1 MLIKIIPKYIATE
14 FLSYFFLF
22 LSSFVLM
29 TLVGNFFGNLGEVFS
44 NWSNFL
50 EFLQETAMLLPILLE
65 FIIPITVLLATIVTF
80 SSFNKN
86 SELLAMSSSGIG
98 GWRLALPVL
107 LVSIGISI
115 FSYFCQNY
123 IYTWMHQTWVKQEN
137 TNRLLPI
144 WKVGVNQSI
153 YYFGKRQEE
162 GQLRDI
168 TSFHLEKTPF
178 ELVEKTEIE
187 RGEKQKNSWIFHNV
201 IKHLF
206 HDDILK
212 VEFIEQWRVEIKKLP
227 RVPFENPIAPHHQPI
242 FDLYED
248 TIKLQEEGLDV
259 TRNWVEFFQKTAY
272 PFQIII
278 MILIGL
284 GLSVSHNRRSMVA
297 ESVAISCL
305 LGILYWMLNQITMAI
320 GSAGILIPFL
330 AAWSG
335 NFIFLSLSLW
345 LLYYQRL

>member
-1 MLIKIIPKYIATE
+1 
-14 FLSYFFLF
+14 
-22 LSSFVLM
+22 M

-107 LVSIGISI
+107 FVSIGISI

-137 TNRLLPI
+137 INRLLPI
-144 WKVGVNQSI
+144 WKVGEDQRI
-153 YYFGKRQEE
+153 YYFGKRQQE
-162 GQLRDI
+162 GQLSDI

-212 VEFIEQWRVEIKKLP
+212 VEFIEQWRVETKKLP
-227 RVPFENPIAPHHQPI
+227 TVPFI
-242 FDLYED
+242 
-248 TIKLQEEGLDV
+248 
-259 TRNWVEFFQKTAY
+259 
-272 PFQIII
+272 
-278 MILIGL
+278 
-284 GLSVSHNRRSMVA
+284 
-297 ESVAISCL
+297 
-305 LGILYWMLNQITMAI
+305 
-320 GSAGILIPFL
+320 
-330 AAWSG
+330 
-335 NFIFLSLSLW
+335 
-345 LLYYQRL
+345 